1 MPFPRSLYD
10 VLNVSSEAEP
20 VVIEAAY
27 KALMKRHHPDHAD
40 GTGASK
46 DAAAINEAFATLK
59 DPARRSEYDRR
70 LWKKQQQA
78 RLAELRALEPGSG
91 GSRLF
96 GWSGW
101 IVAMALG
108 AAFYSLASG
117 RIAPPV
123 TQAERAAAQKARISP
138 EEAAAKRTAAAE
150 LDDYVLHPSSA
161 SVIAEARAEARGA
174 PAAPRARAAPV
185 QGRSVAL
192 MRQQREVRRAAPR
205 AKTAPRTQEEQDFLQ
220 RQGGIY

>member
-10 VLNVSSEAEP
+10 VLNVSSDAEP

-27 KALMKRHHPDHAD
+27 KALMKRHHPDHAE
-40 GTGASK
+40 GERPSK

-78 RLAELRALEPGSG
+78 RLAELRALEPRTG

-123 TQAERAAAQKARISP
+123 THAQRAAADKARISP

-150 LDDYVLHPSSA
+150 QDDYVLHPSSA
-161 SVIAEARAEARGA
+161 LVVAQARAEARAA
-174 PAAPRARAAPV
+174 PVAPRARAAPAE
-185 QGRSVAL
+185 GRSVAL
-192 MRQQREVRRAAPR
+192 IRQREARRAAPR
-205 AKTAPRTQEEQDFLQ
+205 RKPAARTKEEQDFLQ

>member
-27 KALMKRHHPDHAD
+27 KALMKRHHPDHAE
-40 GTGASK
+40 GAVPSK
-46 DAAAINEAFATLK
+46 DAAAINLAFATLK
-59 DPARRSEYDRR
+59 DPDRRGEYDRR

-78 RLAELRALEPGSG
+78 RLAELQALEPRSG

-108 AAFYSLASG
+108 GAFYSLASG
-117 RIAPPV
+117 RVAPPV
-123 TQAERAAAQKARISP
+123 TNAQRAAAEKSRISP
-138 EEAAAKRTAAAE
+138 EESAARRTAAAE
-150 LDDYVLHPSSA
+150 QEDYVVHPSSA
-161 SVIAEARAEARGA
+161 AVLAEARAEARA
-174 PAAPRARAAPV
+174 DAVPPRPRAAPGR
-185 QGRSVAL
+185 GRSVAL
-192 MRQQREVRRAAPR
+192 NQRLVRRPARAA
-205 AKTAPRTQEEQDFLQ
+205 TRTREEQDFLQ

>member
-27 KALMKRHHPDHAD
+27 KALMKRHHPDHAE
-40 GTGASK
+40 GPGPSK

-59 DPARRSEYDRR
+59 DPERRSEYDRR

-78 RLAELRALEPGSG
+78 RLAELQAMEPRTG

-101 IVAMALG
+101 LVAMALG

-123 TQAERAAAQKARISP
+123 TNAQRVAADKARISP

-150 LDDYVLHPSSA
+150 LDDYVVHPSGA
-161 SVIAEARAEARGA
+161 AVIAGARAEARA
-174 PAAPRARAAPV
+174 VPTAPRPRAAPA
-185 QGRSVAL
+185 QGRSVAMNL
-192 MRQQREVRRAAPR
+192 RQREVRRAPR
-205 AKTAPRTQEEQDFLQ
+205 AKAAARTKEEQDFLQ